1 MAWNKIPDDL
11 KPKVEEAMKNA
22 VAWQRQNLKEINDE
36 ATVELKKL
44 GVNFYDID
52 REAMKAKVLPE
63 VEKLRADVPQEWV
76 DAVAE
81 AVNSVKK

>member
-1 MAWNKIPDDL
+1 ML
-11 KPKVEEAMKNA
+11 QHGSV
-22 VAWQRQNLKEINDE
+22 
-36 ATVELKKL
+36 KKL

-63 VEKLRADVPQEWV
+63 VEKLRNNVPQEWV

-81 AVNSVKK
+81 AVASAK